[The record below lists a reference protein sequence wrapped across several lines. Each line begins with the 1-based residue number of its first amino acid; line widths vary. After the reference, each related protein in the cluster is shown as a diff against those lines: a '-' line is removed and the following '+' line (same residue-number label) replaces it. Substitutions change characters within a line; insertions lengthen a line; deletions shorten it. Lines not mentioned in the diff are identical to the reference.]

1 MAFGRLQRARGAH
14 AMSEINVTPLIDVML
29 VLLVIFIV
37 AAPLMTSS
45 LALDLPSAE
54 GAAPSRAPATLA
66 LALDAQG
73 QIYLDEQ
80 PLARQALAARVQQAA
95 RADAQTEVLLRVDR
109 LVPYG
114 QVAELIGVVQAAG
127 LSRIGFVTAPAP
139 QDAEPAREPTLEPA
153 PAQAAPR
160 IRP

>member
-1 MAFGRLQRARGAH
+1 M
-14 AMSEINVTPLIDVML
+14 
-29 VLLVIFIV
+29 
-37 AAPLMTSS
+37 
-45 LALDLPSAE
+45 
-54 GAAPSRAPATLA
+54 
-66 LALDAQG
+66 
-73 QIYLDEQ
+73 
-80 PLARQALAARVQQAA
+80 QQAA